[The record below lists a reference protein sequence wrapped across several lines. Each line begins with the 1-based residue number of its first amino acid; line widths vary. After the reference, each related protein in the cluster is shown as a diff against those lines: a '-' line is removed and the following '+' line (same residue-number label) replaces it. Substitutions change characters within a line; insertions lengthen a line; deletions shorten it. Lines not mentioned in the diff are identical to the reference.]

1 MALKRIL
8 TAVVAIT
15 TFPILSGAQES
26 VQGDVTVR
34 SNPEGAQ
41 VTLSGEAIVS
51 GVTPVRFRQLLIG
64 DYGLVLKRP
73 GYETYSDRVVLDPT
87 KKMEINV
94 RLSPKTRFKAAV
106 RSLFIPGWGQKY
118 TDQKTKGCLFAAL
131 ALGSVAAY
139 LIADGDF
146 DDKYDTFQEKLHDYD
161 STYAA
166 GSIEDLRRL
175 KSELDAAQKEA
186 YDAENVRRI
195 TTGAVI
201 AVWGINV
208 LDVLF
213 FFPEQRAT
221 LSVKGLAIRPSADPD
236 KVGLTISKAF

>member
-26 VQGDVTVR
+26 GQGDVTVR

-41 VTLSGEAIVS
+41 ITLSGEAIVS

-64 DYGLVLKRP
+64 DYDLVLKRP

-118 TDQKTKGCLFAAL
+118 TDQKTKSCFFAAL

-139 LIADGDF
+139 LIADEDF
-146 DDKYDTFQEKLHDYD
+146 DDKYDTFQGKLHDYD

-195 TTGAVI
+195 TTGAAI

-208 LDVLF
+208 IDVLF

-221 LSVKGLAIRPSADPD
+221 LSVKGLAVRPSADSD